1 MVSGYLTIYQL
12 FQTKY
17 KDLKN
22 YIFELVR
29 CEGEK
34 GIFCYEYFFSINHL
48 DNIMKWAKTITDIDY
63 KDFKRL
69 DEDIN
74 KLHLPGM
81 PLLYELIGEY
91 VSEMLYLLFKI

>member
-1 MVSGYLTIYQL
+1 
-12 FQTKY
+12 
-17 KDLKN
+17 
-22 YIFELVR
+22 
-29 CEGEK
+29 
-34 GIFCYEYFFSINHL
+34 
-48 DNIMKWAKTITDIDY
+48 MKWAKTITDIDY

-74 KLHLPGM
+74 KLHLPDM